1 MRITLQT
8 LQLLQ
13 AFIEDPSEPRY
24 GLELAKRTG
33 LKSGTV
39 YPALGR
45 LEQEGWLT
53 SRVEDVDP
61 ASAGRPARRIYEI
74 TGLGLER
81 ATEAA
86 QQYRAA
92 LPAPAAA
99 LRERLA

>member
-1 MRITLQT
+1 MMQVSLQT

-13 AFIEDPSEPRY
+13 VFMEDPSQPRY

-53 SRVEDVDP
+53 SAVEDVDP
-61 ASAGRPARRIYEI
+61 KAAGRPARRIY
-74 TGLGLER
+74 TLTNAGMAG
-81 ATEAA
+81 ATQAA
-86 QQYRAA
+86 RRYQAA
-92 LPAPAAA
+92 LPIT
-99 LRERLA
+99 LKERFA

>member
-1 MRITLQT
+1 MMQVSLQT

-13 AFIEDPSEPRY
+13 VFMEDPSQPRY

-53 SRVEDVDP
+53 SAVEDVDP
-61 ASAGRPARRIYEI
+61 KAAGRPARRIYTL
-74 TGLGLER
+74 TGAGIAG
-81 ATEAA
+81 ATQAA
-86 QQYRAA
+86 QRYQAA
-92 LPAPAAA
+92 LPTT
-99 LRERLA
+99 LKERFA

>member
-1 MRITLQT
+1 MVQVSLQT

-13 AFIEDPSEPRY
+13 VFVEDPSEPRY

-45 LEQEGWLT
+45 LEQQGWLT
-53 SRVEDVDP
+53 SSVEDVDP
-61 ASAGRPARRIYEI
+61 RSAGRPARRIYML
-74 TGLGLER
+74 TNAGMAG

-86 QQYRAA
+86 QRYRAA
-92 LPAPAAA
+92 LPAP
-99 LRERLA
+99 LRERFA

>member
-1 MRITLQT
+1 MMQVSLQT

-13 AFIEDPSEPRY
+13 VFMEDPSQPRY

-53 SRVEDVDP
+53 SEVEDVDP
-61 ASAGRPARRIYEI
+61 KLAKRPARRIYTLTN
-74 TGLGLER
+74 TGMAG
-81 ATEAA
+81 ATAA
-86 QQYRAA
+86 ARRYQAA
-92 LPAPAAA
+92 LPIT
-99 LRERLA
+99 LKERFA

>member
-1 MRITLQT
+1 MMQVSLQT

-13 AFIEDPSEPRY
+13 VFMEDPSRPRY

-53 SRVEDVDP
+53 SAVEDVDP
-61 ASAGRPARRIYEI
+61 RQAGRPARRIY
-74 TGLGLER
+74 TLTNAGMAGATAASER
-81 ATEAA
+81 
-86 QQYRAA
+86 YRAA
-92 LPAPAAA
+92 LPVA
-99 LRERLA
+99 LKERFA

>member
-1 MRITLQT
+1 MMQVSLQT

-13 AFIEDPSEPRY
+13 VFMEDPSRPRY

-53 SRVEDVDP
+53 SEVEDVDP
-61 ASAGRPARRIYEI
+61 KLAKRPARRIY
-74 TGLGLER
+74 TLTNAGMAG
-81 ATEAA
+81 ATAA
-86 QQYRAA
+86 ARRYEAA
-92 LPAPAAA
+92 LPIT
-99 LRERLA
+99 LKERLA

>member
-1 MRITLQT
+1 MGHISLQT

-13 AFIEDPSEPRY
+13 VFMEDPSQPRY

-45 LEQEGWLT
+45 LEHEGWLT
-53 SRVEDVDP
+53 SAVEDVDP
-61 ASAGRPARRIYEI
+61 RSAGRPARRIY
-74 TGLGLER
+74 TLTNAGMAG

-86 QQYRAA
+86 QRYRAA
-92 LPAPAAA
+92 LPAP
-99 LRERLA
+99 LRERFA

>member
-1 MRITLQT
+1 MMQVSLQT

-13 AFIEDPSEPRY
+13 VFMEDPSRARY

-53 SRVEDVDP
+53 SEVEDVDP
-61 ASAGRPARRIYEI
+61 KLAKRPARRIY
-74 TGLGLER
+74 TLTNAGMAG
-81 ATEAA
+81 ATQAA
-86 QQYRAA
+86 RRYRAA
-92 LPAPAAA
+92 LPLA
-99 LRERLA
+99 LEERFA